1 MKKMKKIFFIL
12 APLFLFGCASNFPAP
27 VFEDAE
33 KYSKDC
39 SDVYTVKKGET
50 IFSISLKCGF
60 DYQKLALSNGL
71 KKPYFVK
78 PGDQIRFD
86 ILRKNKP
93 KTIEP
98 QNKDGLINTIPFEE
112 GEIIEDNIFM
122 DQEATSQNSEVEFQF
137 GDPIQIDQP
146 KVIREVYSKK
156 SLKKSKKLSDL
167 KTKNK
172 KKWEWPTDGEL
183 TSPFSQAADKKGIE
197 ILGLEGQEIRSVA
210 KGKVIYVGD
219 DLAGYGKLT
228 IIKHDNNILSVY
240 GHQQSTLVTEGQVVE
255 AAESIGTMGKTGT
268 DEVKLLFEIRKDGE
282 SIDPINLLKK
292 IS

>member
-1 MKKMKKIFFIL
+1 MKKILFIL
-12 APLFLFGCASNFPAP
+12 VSLFLFGCASQFPAP
-27 VFEDAE
+27 VDGER
-33 KYSKDC
+33 KKISKEC
-39 SDVYTVKKGET
+39 PDVYTVKKGET

-78 PGDQIRFD
+78 LGDQIRFD
-86 ILRKNKP
+86 LLRKNKP
-93 KTIEP
+93 KQPEE
-98 QNKDGLINTIPFEE
+98 QNKDNLTNTIPFEE
-112 GEIIEDNIFM
+112 GEIIEEIGQQD
-122 DQEATSQNSEVEFQF
+122 SKVEFQF

-156 SLKKSKKLSDL
+156 SIKKSKKLATL
-167 KTKNK
+167 KAKNK
-172 KKWEWPTDGEL
+172 KNWEWPTDGKL
-183 TSPFSQAADKKGIE
+183 TSSFNQAADKKGIE

-210 KGKVIYVGD
+210 KGKVIYVGE
-219 DLAGYGKLT
+219 DLAGYGKLI

-240 GHQQSTLVTEGQVVE
+240 GHQQATLVSEGQTVQ
-255 AAESIGTMGKTGT
+255 AGQSIGTMGSTGA

-282 SIDPINLLKK
+282 SIDPINFLKN

>member
-1 MKKMKKIFFIL
+1 MKKIFFIL
-12 APLFLFGCASNFPAP
+12 APLFLFGCASQFPAP
-27 VFEDAE
+27 VIGEAE
-33 KYSKDC
+33 KYSKEC
-39 SDVYTVKKGET
+39 PDVYTVKKGET

>member
-1 MKKMKKIFFIL
+1 MKKIFFIL
-12 APLFLFGCASNFPAP
+12 ATLLLSGCASQFPAP
-27 VFEDAE
+27 VEGEAI
-33 KYSKDC
+33 KYSKNC
-39 SDVYTVKKGET
+39 PDVYTVKKGET
-50 IFSISLKCGF
+50 VFSISLKCGF
-60 DYQKLALSNGL
+60 DYKNLAISNGL

-86 ILRKNKP
+86 LLRKNKP